1 MSSGSRKQ
9 EAARRRRRRSQCRE
23 EGAGGAL
30 GERGESSEG
39 REDKDR
45 SKRRQTLF
53 PHKYPVPGRERLPGP
68 LKPRIQGL

>member
-1 MSSGSRKQ
+1 M
-9 EAARRRRRRSQCRE
+9 
-23 EGAGGAL
+23 GAKGNDDLDSERHPESWGGGRGLPRAL